1 MVWGKQTR
9 ACCLLPA
16 RKLAWGRWP
25 RVTWC
30 VVTAVAAPVL
40 PAGLHVLPPLPTFP
54 HFGPEIQKDISWPP
68 FFLLLFFFLTFAVY
82 LGADKVSCRTTLIF
96 LQAGHCS
103 LFFFSELCTSG
114 LLSSDSH
121 QQLLLFPKTRQ
132 HFQSSQATMCDHR

>member
-9 ACCLLPA
+9 VCCLLPA
-16 RKLAWGRWP
+16 RKLAQGRWP
-25 RVTWC
+25 RVTRC

-54 HFGPEIQKDISWPP
+54 HFGPEIQRVISWPYI
-68 FFLLLFFFLTFAVY
+68 FYFLFLTFAVIY
-82 LGADKVSCRTTLIF
+82 LGADNVSCRTTLIF

-114 LLSSDSH
+114 LLPSDSH